1 MRAIVISYTYKLRD
15 LLIKLLFAFATL
27 WIVFAISFQV
37 YMTFLQ
43 FTGKTETTAAIV
55 RWLTIKFDGGW
66 ADHPS
71 SIWYQEPEK
80 IDIISVTNKVAVGSF
95 AGNRNLEFGVKNI
108 LEESLQDKDYELD
121 KNASLKLAVE
131 IIYLDVLKMQSSI
144 SIVHNNRE
152 SVVIRMRGFL
162 YRDGKLEKK
171 IVVEESADEVS
182 MSAILI
188 DEGGKFNQQNLSS
201 ALKKA
206 SNSLI
211 TKLL

>member
-144 SIVHNNRE
+144 SILHNNRE

-171 IVVEESADEVS
+171 IIVEESADEVS

>member
-71 SIWYQEPEK
+71 SIWY
-80 IDIISVTNKVAVGSF
+80 
-95 AGNRNLEFGVKNI
+95 
-108 LEESLQDKDYELD
+108 
-121 KNASLKLAVE
+121 
-131 IIYLDVLKMQSSI
+131 
-144 SIVHNNRE
+144 
-152 SVVIRMRGFL
+152 
-162 YRDGKLEKK
+162 
-171 IVVEESADEVS
+171 
-182 MSAILI
+182 
-188 DEGGKFNQQNLSS
+188 
-201 ALKKA
+201 
-206 SNSLI
+206 
-211 TKLL
+211 

>member
-80 IDIISVTNKVAVGSF
+80 IDIISVTNKVAVGSL

-144 SIVHNNRE
+144 SILHNNRE

>member
-80 IDIISVTNKVAVGSF
+80 IDIISVTNKVAVGSL